1 VASDAKRGSRN
12 LPHKGKRVA
21 VPPDRDSSSRAE
33 LGGLW
38 LLMCA
43 TCAKLV
49 GPVGFRS
56 RRSAV
61 SYLRLR
67 GDFKHGPTGVAPNAI
82 ELHPILG
89 FACLSG

>member
-1 VASDAKRGSRN
+1 
-12 LPHKGKRVA
+12 
-21 VPPDRDSSSRAE
+21 
-33 LGGLW
+33 
-38 LLMCA
+38 MCA

-61 SYLRLR
+61 SYCRLR